1 MKVVVT
7 NDDGID
13 APGLAALEQVA
24 LKLGCEIVLVAP
36 ATHQSFMGHRVTT
49 TEPLAVVER
58 ARNRFSVGGTP
69 ADCVRV
75 ALRCLAPD
83 AAWLIAGINQGA
95 NLGADTYISGTVGA
109 AREATLLG
117 CPAIAI
123 SQYVAARRHADW
135 EAAAR
140 RAEGTLR
147 RLMEG
152 RVGPGPATGNGLGR
166 HWFWNVNL
174 PHPEDAWSGC
184 DEVVCPLD
192 TSPFDV
198 RYRREGDRY
207 FYEGNYHERPR
218 KPGSDIDWCFRGRI
232 AITAITLDPAPL

>member
-1 MKVVVT
+1 MKIVVT

-24 LKLGCEIVLVAP
+24 SSLGCDVVLVAP

-49 TEPLAVVER
+49 SEPLEVIER
-58 ARNRFSVGGTP
+58 SRNRFSVGGTP

-75 ALRCLAPD
+75 ALRCLATD
-83 AAWLIAGINQGA
+83 ADWLVAGINQGA

-117 CPAIAI
+117 YPAVAV
-123 SQYVAARRHADW
+123 SQYVAAGRAVDWTASVRRT
-135 EAAAR
+135 ER
-140 RAEGTLR
+140 TLR
-147 RLMEG
+147 RLMD
-152 RVGPGPATGNGLGR
+152 RSVRPGSATENGLGR

-174 PHPEDAWSGC
+174 PHPEDSASDC

-198 RYRREGDRY
+198 RFRREGDRY
-207 FYEGNYHERPR
+207 IYEGNYHARPR
-218 KPGSDIDWCFRGRI
+218 KAGSDVDWCFRGRI